1 MTSLFEKLGADIL
14 ARMFEVAAHGLALI
28 DVEGRFLHLNAVG
41 CGMLNGE
48 REALLGRDFLENIA
62 PEERGAAGTWFAE
75 SFASAPRK
83 QDFTVQWP
91 LGERRTVSFFSVPVT
106 LEERRVSLT
115 AFHDVTEV
123 RRAEYETRT
132 LAEVAASL
140 ALEVSVRDIAN
151 TLAQRIVERTRADAG
166 AVMLHGA
173 SAGGRLVGAAGL
185 PEAFAGRA
193 ETALLEGATP
203 LSRQLYASA
212 KTSVVHDFRSYCRAD
227 PAYAALAALA
237 DARAW
242 DTLVF
247 TPLLYRGRK
256 VGGLLTFYGG
266 AVPADEEL
274 AFLQTLAD
282 QSVFAIENARLSLEM
297 QDQAVLEER
306 SRLARELH
314 DSVSQALYG
323 IALGARSA
331 RAQLDKNP
339 ERVAERLDYVLK
351 LAEAGMAEMRALI
364 FELRPE
370 TLQSEGLVVAL
381 NKQAAALHA
390 RHHLTVTTDLSD
402 EPTLPVTVK
411 GALYRI
417 AQEALHNVV
426 KHAKARHVRLALRQE
441 DMRAVLEVGDDGTG
455 FDPRADF
462 PGHLGL
468 SSMRERAEMLGGTF
482 RLESEPGAG
491 TRLLVEVPVEA
502 PLHTGETAT
511 S

>member
-1 MTSLFEKLGADIL
+1 
-14 ARMFEVAAHGLALI
+14 MFEVAAHGLALI
-28 DVEGRFLHLNAVG
+28 DVERRYLHLNAVG
-41 CGMLNGE
+41 CGMLSGE

-62 PEERGAAGTWFAE
+62 PEERDAAGRWFAE
-75 SFASAPRK
+75 SFSSAPRK
-83 QDFTVQWP
+83 QDFAVRWP

-106 LEERRVSLT
+106 LEKRRVSLT

-140 ALEVSVRDIAN
+140 ALEVSVRSIAD
-151 TLAQRIVERTRADAG
+151 TLARRLVERTRADAG
-166 AVMLHGA
+166 AVTLLPHV
-173 SAGGRLVGAAGL
+173 SARGRLVGAARL
-185 PEAFAGRA
+185 PEEFAKSA
-193 ETALLEGATP
+193 EAALLEGATP
-203 LSRQLYASA
+203 LSRLLYASA
-212 KTSVVHDFRSYCRAD
+212 KTTVIRDFRSYCHAD
-227 PAYAALAALA
+227 PAYAPLALLA
-237 DARAW
+237 EARAW
-242 DTLVF
+242 DTFVF

-266 AVPADEEL
+266 TVPADEEL

-331 RAQLDKNP
+331 RAQLDRNP

-381 NKQAAALHA
+381 GKQAAALHA
-390 RHHLTVTTDLSD
+390 RHHLTVETDLGD
-402 EPTLPVTVK
+402 EPALSLTVK

-441 DMRAVLEVGDDGTG
+441 DARAVLEVGDDGTG

-491 TRLLVEVPVEA
+491 TRLTVEVPVEA